1 MKRSITWVVSTLA
14 AEAVLALLVLGFG
27 LVPVSADVAPPRL
40 ETNLMGMALRASV
53 ARHASTPPITAP
65 PSDENLI
72 AGVRIYRDMC
82 ARCHGRTAVRPATL
96 GASLYPPAP
105 PLRGRRTGYTEAE
118 VFWIVKRGIRN
129 TGMPAFGR
137 LLSDGDIAQLAALI
151 ERSDA
156 LPAGVDS
163 EWK

>member
-1 MKRSITWVVSTLA
+1 
-14 AEAVLALLVLGFG
+14 
-27 LVPVSADVAPPRL
+27 
-40 ETNLMGMALRASV
+40 
-53 ARHASTPPITAP
+53 
-65 PSDENLI
+65 
-72 AGVRIYRDMC
+72 MC
-82 ARCHGRTAVRPATL
+82 ARCHGRTAAGPTTL

-151 ERSDA
+151 ERFDA
-156 LPAGVDS
+156 LPAGV
-163 EWK
+163 EAEQK

>member
-1 MKRSITWVVSTLA
+1 MKRSITVVVSTLA
-14 AEAVLALLVLGFG
+14 AEAVLALLVLRFG

-53 ARHASTPPITAP
+53 ARHADRPPITVP
-65 PSDENLI
+65 PTEENLV
-72 AGVRIYRDMC
+72 AGVQIYREMC
-82 ARCHGRTAVRPATL
+82 ARCHGRTAAGPATL

-105 PLRGRRTGYTEAE
+105 PLRGRRSGYSEAE

-151 ERSDA
+151 EKFDA
-156 LPAGVDS
+156 LPAGV
-163 EWK
+163 EAERK

>member
-1 MKRSITWVVSTLA
+1 MKRIITAVVSTLA
-14 AEAVLALLVLGFG
+14 AQAVLALLVLRLG
-27 LVPVSADVAPPRL
+27 LVPVSADVAPPGW
-40 ETNLMGMALRASV
+40 ETSLMGSALHASV
-53 ARHASTPPITAP
+53 ARQVKGPPIAVSPTE
-65 PSDENLI
+65 ENLI

-151 ERSDA
+151 EKFDA
-156 LPAGVDS
+156 LPAGV
-163 EWK
+163 EAERK

>member
-1 MKRSITWVVSTLA
+1 MKRIITVVVSTLA
-14 AEAVLALLVLGFG
+14 AQAVLALLVLRLG
-27 LVPVSADVAPPRL
+27 LVPVSADVAPPRW
-40 ETNLMGMALRASV
+40 ETSLMGSALHASV
-53 ARHASTPPITAP
+53 ARHAKGPPIAVSPTE
-65 PSDENLI
+65 ENLI

-82 ARCHGRTAVRPATL
+82 ARCHGRTAAGPATL

-129 TGMPAFGR
+129 TGMPAFGK
-137 LLSDGDIAQLAALI
+137 LLSDGDIAQLSALL
-151 ERSDA
+151 EKSDA
-156 LPAGVDS
+156 LPAGVEA